1 MKYSAYR
8 SMKLAKEGKTK
19 KKDGNLKRWIDED
32 WRNLTPYSEGLINTI
47 SESPECGKPH
57 PKQRGKSICRPLKK
71 VSQATPETAEN
82 YSKEE
87 LKKAVKIKNRGE
99 TIKWSTLKNKSN
111 LSGSGLFDSIKRL
124 KVNPYG
130 LGYYNYCGPGTK
142 FEGQEPVDDVDR
154 ACQDHDAD
162 YVRFRKI
169 QKGPELKKM
178 VRDADEKLIKK
189 ADEAKVDSWM
199 GKTARFTVRNTIR
212 AKTMAEDA
220 GITSYEKQIGGDPND
235 TVEKV
240 YSNRKNQYKLIGG
253 NASNLTGLGYALGDD
268 DIKNLLPDAKI
279 IDYEQLKNYNSIDE
293 LLPNDKDYIIILYEH
308 EQNSGHW
315 VLVSKNNGKIEF
327 FCSYGIAPDHQ
338 LKWVDYNTRKELGS
352 DVPHLSY
359 LFDSCPY
366 EVIYNEIPYQSEDQ
380 SIATCGKYCVVRVKT
395 MKQGIPLEKFQ
406 KFMKSSKPKNMSY
419 DEYIN
424 ELFLEK

>member
-1 MKYSAYR
+1 M
-8 SMKLAKEGKTK
+8 GK
-19 KKDGNLKRWIDED
+19 NEAI
-32 WRNLTPYSEGLINTI
+32 
-47 SESPECGKPH
+47 
-57 PKQRGKSICRPLKK
+57 
-71 VSQATPETAEN
+71 
-82 YSKEE
+82 
-87 LKKAVKIKNRGE
+87 
-99 TIKWSTLKNKSN
+99 KSN
-111 LSGSGLFDSIKRL
+111 MVSFYGLNKLFSDDIKKWEKIHRKKITGKGKNNFLGDSNYKNLFGSGLFDSIKRL

-327 FCSYGIAPDHQ
+327 FCSYGITPDHQ